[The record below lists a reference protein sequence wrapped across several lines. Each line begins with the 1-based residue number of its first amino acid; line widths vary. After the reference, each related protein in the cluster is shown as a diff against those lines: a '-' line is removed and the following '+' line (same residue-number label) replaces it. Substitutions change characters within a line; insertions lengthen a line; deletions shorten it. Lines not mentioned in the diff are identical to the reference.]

1 MLSAASGTIG
11 MKDSPIIL
19 MDKTVWNSEMMAG
32 MMPNATIGNSGSAKK
47 LQLPVPASDD
57 RIFSAVCTA

>member
-32 MMPNATIGNSGSAKK
+32 MIQNATIGNSGSAKN

-57 RIFSAVCTA
+57 RTFSAVCTA